1 MVGIL
6 GAALMGLTGGAK
18 GYAEAGMREEQDR
31 RELAKSIVDAEMK
44 MEYESR
50 REERLAKTRMAA
62 EEHKYGLKQITNQ
75 QQSELRREEIAARG
89 KETRTAKEESDAR
102 AMERVRFQ
110 QQEANKRTSM
120 NISDRREGRAM
131 RQQSTGGESGTG
143 DKGLTSAQKLT
154 KAGQLLNVNSRRLQS
169 IDSQLSDPIK
179 SRKLTPEEKSSLSQE
194 KSQLLE
200 ENNNLKNMLG
210 GAIGV
215 KSRDVKVGEP
225 DIKLDLE
232 GIY

>member
-31 RELAKSIVDAEMK
+31 RELAKSIVDAEMR

-62 EEHKYGLKQITNQ
+62 EEHKYGLKQATNQ

-89 KETRTAKEESDAR
+89 RETRTAKEESDAR